1 MLTWE
6 QWINKSQASIIAA
19 RNSLKAGD
27 FAAAVSRAYF
37 AAFQAVTGALIK
49 RGYQPNPTTGNW
61 GHKGT
66 QNQFLVL
73 IRQVR
78 SKQRRLRRARGD
90 FKDLYIGRAHADY
103 GDDSIFTRNT
113 AQQFVRQAGQIVS
126 LIQKLIEDG
135 DI

>member
-6 QWINKSQASIIAA
+6 QWINKSQASIVAA

-37 AAFQAVTGALIK
+37 AAFQAVTGVLIK
-49 RGYQPNPTTGNW
+49 RGNQPNPATGNW
-61 GHKGT
+61 GHSGT
-66 QNQFLVL
+66 QKQFPVL

-78 SKQRRLRRARGD
+78 PKHRRLRQARHD
-90 FKDLYIGRAHADY
+90 FRDLYLGRSRADY
-103 GDDSIFTRNT
+103 GDDSIFTMNT
-113 AQQFVRQAGQIVS
+113 TQQLVRKAGQIVS
-126 LIQKLIEDG
+126 LTQKLIEEG